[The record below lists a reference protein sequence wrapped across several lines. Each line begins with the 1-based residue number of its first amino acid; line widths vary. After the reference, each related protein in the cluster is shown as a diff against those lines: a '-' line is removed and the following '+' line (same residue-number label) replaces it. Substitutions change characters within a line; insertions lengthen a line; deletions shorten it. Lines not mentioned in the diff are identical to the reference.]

1 MSDLQKIAKRIMR
14 MIEAGETGQDV
25 FVRDAGTLA
34 ELILNIEELTT
45 KRYELLGRKRPSFK
59 RALVG
64 QLLFPFYPLHST
76 DFVHTHELSCH

>member
-1 MSDLQKIAKRIMR
+1 MSINHAVKQPINILIVDDNEID
-14 MIEAGETGQDV
+14 IEAVQ
-25 FVRDAGTLA
+25 RA
-34 ELILNIEELTT
+34 
-45 KRYELLGRKRPSFK
+45 YELLGRKRPSFK